1 MPGLDF
7 FTNNNDVTA
16 LPEVAT
22 EIPVKTVDN
31 MTDNVYYNPRLDP
44 KNYLEGPL
52 SHNAATRLRQM
63 LARPGIVVS
72 YSRLNDISYVSNR
85 LNRLHPAFVMAL
97 VPDVLLKQVSTV
109 YTRVE
114 LQQLLLASANLTLL
128 LPP

>member
-22 EIPVKTVDN
+22 GSPVKTVDN

>member
-72 YSRLNDISYVSNR
+72 YSRLDDISYVSNR

>member
-72 YSRLNDISYVSNR
+72 YS
-85 LNRLHPAFVMAL
+85 
-97 VPDVLLKQVSTV
+97 
-109 YTRVE
+109 
-114 LQQLLLASANLTLL
+114 
-128 LPP
+128 